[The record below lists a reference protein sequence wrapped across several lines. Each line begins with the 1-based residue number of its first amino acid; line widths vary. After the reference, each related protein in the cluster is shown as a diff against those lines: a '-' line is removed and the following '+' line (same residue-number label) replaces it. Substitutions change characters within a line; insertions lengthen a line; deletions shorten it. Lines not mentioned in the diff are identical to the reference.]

1 MWFSTFIFRNISRRP
16 LRSLLTVFAIAIAIG
31 SVVAF
36 VGIANG
42 FERTFL
48 QLYANAEVDILVLRA
63 GSGERGKMTL
73 REEMG
78 KDLREISGVKHVLPA
93 LMDMIDFAHLGVDQ
107 ALLNGFIPKSA
118 IFNHMEML
126 KGDELEPGD
135 TYEVIIGPILANNIN
150 KTVGDKLTIYGK
162 EFTIKG
168 IYEAHNRFEN
178 AGMVI
183 PLKVL
188 QERTDRKGVVTGFS
202 LILDKPNDPELVAR
216 VRRDVESK
224 WKNISALSVR
234 EHVKSLE
241 EINLAKSMSW
251 ITSAIAL
258 VIGFFGILNTMVMSV
273 SERTREI
280 GILRAVGWKVSRVI
294 RMVLIESV
302 FLSILGAL
310 AGTLGAI
317 GLLRLLTHMP
327 RVNGFID
334 GHIDPVL
341 IAYGFLI
348 AIGVGLLAGLFPA
361 NRAARMLPTE
371 ALRHE

>member
-42 FERTFL
+42 FEHTFL
-48 QLYANAEVDILVLRA
+48 SLYENVEVDILVLR
-63 GSGERGKMTL
+63 SGANERGKMVL
-73 REEMG
+73 PEEMT
-78 KDLREISGVKHVLPA
+78 KDLRAIPGVKHVLPA
-93 LMDMIDFAHLGVDQ
+93 LMDMIDFSKYGVDTV
-107 ALLNGFIPKSA
+107 LINGFTPGSA
-118 IFNHMEML
+118 VFNHMEMI
-126 KGDELEPGD
+126 KGENLEPNDG
-135 TYEVIIGPILANNIN
+135 YVVIIGPILASNIN
-150 KTVGDKLTIYGK
+150 KKVGDKLDIMGK
-162 EFTIKG
+162 DYTIKG

-178 AGMVI
+178 AGMVV

-188 QERTDRKGVVTGFS
+188 QKESAKEKQVTGFS
-202 LILDKPNDPELVAR
+202 LILDTPNDPALVAK
-216 VRRDVESK
+216 VQRDIETK
-224 WKNISALSVR
+224 WKKIAALSVR
-234 EHVKSLE
+234 EHVKSIA
-241 EINLAKSMSW
+241 EINLAKSMAW

-273 SERTREI
+273 SERTHEI

-294 RMVLIESV
+294 RMVLIEAV

-334 GHIDPVL
+334 GRIDPLL